1 LPTQLPDPAP
11 ASFEISV
18 LPNAKALAEAGAR
31 EFARAA
37 DDALSD
43 RGVFRV
49 ALAGGSTPRGLYRR
63 LTQAP
68 YRRAIRWDRIRFF
81 WGDERCVPPE
91 HESSNYRMA
100 RETLLQPLRIPA
112 SQVFRM
118 RGEQQ
123 PEQAARSYE
132 EVLRREFRRRP
143 VKLDLVLLGLG
154 GDGHTASLFPGT
166 AALAE
171 ERRLA
176 AANFVPKLS
185 QWRLTLTY
193 PAINATRRI
202 VFLVSGA
209 EKAAPSA
216 KILKKQRGWQDLP
229 ASNIA
234 SRRGT
239 LLWLLDEA
247 AASKL

>member
-1 LPTQLPDPAP
+1 MPTRPQPPAP
-11 ASFEISV
+11 SSFEINV
-18 LPNAKALAEAGAR
+18 LPNTKALAEAGAR

-37 DDALSD
+37 GDALSD

-49 ALAGGSTPRGLYRR
+49 ALAGGSTPRALYRR

-81 WGDERCVPPE
+81 WGDERCVPPGNE
-91 HESSNYRMA
+91 RSNYRMA

-118 RGEQQ
+118 EGEQQ
-123 PEQAARSYE
+123 PAQAARSYE
-132 EVLRREFRRRP
+132 NGLRREFRGRP

-171 ERRLA
+171 ERCLA
-176 AANFVPKLS
+176 VANFVPKLS
-185 QWRLTLTY
+185 EWRLSLTY
-193 PAINATRRI
+193 RAINATRRI
-202 VFLVSGA
+202 VFLVSGP
-209 EKAAPSA
+209 EKAAVSA
-216 KILKKQRGWQDLP
+216 KILKKQSGWQDLP
-229 ASNIA
+229 ASCIG

-239 LLWLLDEA
+239 LLWLLDQA
-247 AASKL
+247 AASRL